1 MKVFLMMGQSNMAGR
16 GDPADVAPLP
26 STHAFVL
33 RCGRWQ
39 PMTEPLNI
47 DRPIKFSGKMG
58 TNSGIGP
65 AASFAAAYAAQYHE
79 DIGLVPCADGG
90 TSLAEWAVDG
100 QLFLHAYYM
109 ARLAANVGDLMGI
122 LWHQGEAES
131 GDPTLAHS
139 YESRFLHIMTEF
151 QSRLGVSLDIVV
163 GELGRFFTAPYAA
176 DVNRALHHLA
186 DTHDRIAIASSEGL
200 TDRGDAV
207 HFTAQSQREFGR
219 RYFEAWKR
227 VRDLDNRPVR

>member
-1 MKVFLMMGQSNMAGR
+1 M
-16 GDPADVAPLP
+16 
-26 STHAFVL
+26 
-33 RCGRWQ
+33 
-39 PMTEPLNI
+39 
-47 DRPIKFSGKMG
+47 
-58 TNSGIGP
+58 NSP
-65 AASFAAAYAAQYHE
+65 
-79 DIGLVPCADGG
+79 
-90 TSLAEWAVDG
+90 
-100 QLFLHAYYM
+100 
-109 ARLAANVGDLMGI
+109 GI
-122 LWHQGEAES
+122 LLFFGPVGQGGEGGAEHQIIQQENQGEAES
-131 GDPTLAHS
+131 GDPVLAHS

>member
-1 MKVFLMMGQSNMAGR
+1 
-16 GDPADVAPLP
+16 
-26 STHAFVL
+26 
-33 RCGRWQ
+33 
-39 PMTEPLNI
+39 
-47 DRPIKFSGKMG
+47 
-58 TNSGIGP
+58 
-65 AASFAAAYAAQYHE
+65 
-79 DIGLVPCADGG
+79 
-90 TSLAEWAVDG
+90 
-100 QLFLHAYYM
+100 M
-109 ARLAANVGDLMGI
+109 ARLAANVGDLTGI